1 MKIALIGAT
10 GTIGRRIAAEALQRG
25 HQITAVLRQPKKL
38 GDDRLKAVQGDVT
51 DPASLAKAVAGHDA
65 VISAVGPAQ
74 GGPPTLPAY
83 AARALVHA
91 LPKAGVKRLIVVGG
105 AGSLEVKPGLQ
116 LVDTPEFPAAWKP
129 VALSHRDSLKIFRD
143 SGSALDWT
151 YVSPAALIEP
161 GVRAGKYRTGGDQL
175 LVDGKGR
182 SYITAEDFAA
192 ALLDELENPKNLKR
206 RMTVAY

>member
-51 DPASLAKAVAGHDA
+51 DPASLATAVAGHDA
-65 VISAVGPAQ
+65 VISAVGPAH
-74 GGPPTLPAY
+74 GAPPTLAAY

-116 LVDTPEFPAAWKP
+116 LVDTPDFPPAWKT
-129 VALSHRDSLKIFRD
+129 VALSHRDALKIFRD
-143 SGSALDWT
+143 SGAPRLDLSQPGGAHRARRSDRQVPHRRRSA
-151 YVSPAALIEP
+151 S
-161 GVRAGKYRTGGDQL
+161 RRRQGK
-175 LVDGKGR
+175 